1 MYLVYDYVVGRE
13 VEEMDSRFSVLG
25 FGRSLIGRSVL
36 IDPGEGFLL
45 LLLCNGGLMDR
56 EIGSFK
62 ITSFVIIGLLVGLM
76 PCIPPRE
83 RLVLPE

>member
-1 MYLVYDYVVGRE
+1 
-13 VEEMDSRFSVLG
+13 
-25 FGRSLIGRSVL
+25 
-36 IDPGEGFLL
+36 
-45 LLLCNGGLMDR
+45 MDR

-76 PCIPPRE
+76 PCIPPHE

>member
-1 MYLVYDYVVGRE
+1 
-13 VEEMDSRFSVLG
+13 
-25 FGRSLIGRSVL
+25 
-36 IDPGEGFLL
+36 
-45 LLLCNGGLMDR
+45 MDR

-76 PCIPPRE
+76 PCIPLHE